1 MQMLNE
7 FIKQFIKERKSSP
20 LEQKA
25 AELLVF
31 KEEKDPY
38 EDELIEKE
46 EEKNPYEQADEIAEK
61 QKEKLDFSLIMQEK
75 ELNNDH

>member
-1 MQMLNE
+1 MLNE

-38 EDELIEKE
+38 EDEICEKE